1 MIDYI
6 YQGGWFMLP
15 LLICSILL
23 ISIVIERFWFLQKR
37 LVVPNGVLNN
47 FVRLVKTEK
56 ISITQQESFSTTSSL
71 GALLVVAYKYKD
83 KPRMSL
89 EEKISEKAADI
100 KLDLERNL
108 NMLGI
113 IASISPLLGLLG
125 TVVGM
130 ITVFANINLLGT
142 SSNADFLAS
151 GISEALITTAFGLIV
166 AVPGLVFYRMFQH
179 KVDTLMIVFLQHNK
193 NLPLSIFFLK
203 VLCWQLLVLFFQ
215 FHLIYP

>member
-1 MIDYI
+1 MYFKRAIT
-6 YQGGWFMLP
+6 MP

-179 KVDTLMIVFLQHNK
+179 KVDKLMINLQNQTSTFIDFIES
-193 NLPLSIFFLK
+193 L
-203 VLCWQLLVLFFQ
+203 
-215 FHLIYP
+215 

>member
-71 GALLVVAYKYKD
+71 GALLVVAYKYRD
-83 KPRMSL
+83 KPRTSL

-130 ITVFANINLLGT
+130 ITVFGNINLLGT
-142 SSNADFLAS
+142 SSNADYLAS

-179 KVDTLMIVFLQHNK
+179 KVEKLMINLQNQSSTFIDFIES
-193 NLPLSIFFLK
+193 L
-203 VLCWQLLVLFFQ
+203 
-215 FHLIYP
+215 

>member
-71 GALLVVAYKYKD
+71 GALLVVAYKYRD
-83 KPRMSL
+83 KSRMSL

-100 KLDLERNL
+100 KLDLEMNL

-142 SSNADFLAS
+142 SSNADFLA
-151 GISEALITTAFGLIV
+151 
-166 AVPGLVFYRMFQH
+166 
-179 KVDTLMIVFLQHNK
+179 
-193 NLPLSIFFLK
+193 
-203 VLCWQLLVLFFQ
+203 
-215 FHLIYP
+215 

>member
-1 MIDYI
+1 
-6 YQGGWFMLP
+6 
-15 LLICSILL
+15 
-23 ISIVIERFWFLQKR
+23 
-37 LVVPNGVLNN
+37 
-47 FVRLVKTEK
+47 
-56 ISITQQESFSTTSSL
+56 
-71 GALLVVAYKYKD
+71 
-83 KPRMSL
+83 MSL

-179 KVDTLMIVFLQHNK
+179 KVDKLMINLQNQTSTFIDFIES
-193 NLPLSIFFLK
+193 L
-203 VLCWQLLVLFFQ
+203 
-215 FHLIYP
+215 

>member
-6 YQGGWFMLP
+6 YQGGWIMLP

-56 ISITQQESFSTTSSL
+56 ISITQQESFSTPSSL
-71 GALLVVAYKYKD
+71 GALLVVAYKYRD
-83 KPRMSL
+83 KSRMSL

-179 KVDTLMIVFLQHNK
+179 KVDKLMINLQNQTSTFIDFIES
-193 NLPLSIFFLK
+193 L
-203 VLCWQLLVLFFQ
+203 
-215 FHLIYP
+215 

>member
-37 LVVPNGVLNN
+37 LVIPNGVLNN

-108 NMLGI
+108 IMLGI

-179 KVDTLMIVFLQHNK
+179 KVDKLMINLQNQTSTFIDFIES
-193 NLPLSIFFLK
+193 L
-203 VLCWQLLVLFFQ
+203 
-215 FHLIYP
+215 